1 MKGIRLLALS
11 IFCIAFLSFTPINKK
26 YIIIDVGHGGNDLG
40 SVYGHFSEKDISLNI
55 AKEIQKINEGLHKY
69 EIVLTRSDD
78 SYPSLSER
86 TAQINSLSPEL
97 VISLH
102 VNRSPQEE
110 TVQQGTEIYVQDSE
124 NSKKLAEKISKK
136 FDARKIEGRN
146 LHMLRETKA
155 PAVLVELGFIN
166 NSKDR
171 KYMTSE
177 KGQQEIAKKFVDVFN
192 EY

>member
-1 MKGIRLLALS
+1 M
-11 IFCIAFLSFTPINKK
+11 
-26 YIIIDVGHGGNDLG
+26 
-40 SVYGHFSEKDISLNI
+40 
-55 AKEIQKINEGLHKY
+55 
-69 EIVLTRSDD
+69 
-78 SYPSLSER
+78 
-86 TAQINSLSPEL
+86 

-110 TVQQGTEIYVQDSE
+110 TVQQGTEIYVQDTE

-155 PAVLVELGFIN
+155 PTVLVELGFIN

-171 KYMTSE
+171 EYITSE
-177 KGQQEIAKKFVDVFN
+177 KGQKEIAQKFVDVFD

>member
-26 YIIIDVGHGGNDLG
+26 YIIIDAGHSGNDLG

-55 AKEIQKINEGLHKY
+55 AKEIQKINEGQNKY
-69 EIVLTRSDD
+69 EIVLTRNDD

-86 TAQINSLSPEL
+86 TTQINSLNPEM

-110 TVQQGTEIYVQDSE
+110 TVQQGTEIYVQDTE

-146 LHMLRETKA
+146 LHMLRESKA
-155 PAVLVELGFIN
+155 PTVLVELGFIN

-171 KYMTSE
+171 EYITSE
-177 KGQQEIAKKFVDVFN
+177 KGQKEIAQKFVDVFD